1 MKPAFLRGSINQ
13 EVLVIA
19 EYFINEQIRDK
30 EIRLIGASGEMLGI
44 FSIKDAQKM
53 ADDKNLDLVKISP
66 NAKPPVCKIMDFS
79 KFKFEQAKKDREARK
94 KQKTV
99 DVKEL
104 RLSPNI
110 DTHDIEVR
118 VKRAIEF
125 LKNGDKVKV
134 TVKFR
139 YGRELGRTDV
149 AHTILGNFAK
159 SVAEYGT
166 VDRPPK
172 MEARQMSM
180 FLVAKNTDKD
190 KAEKADKT

>member
-1 MKPAFLRGSINQ
+1 
-13 EVLVIA
+13 
-19 EYFINEQIRDK
+19 
-30 EIRLIGASGEMLGI
+30 MLGI
-44 FSIKDAQKM
+44 FSSRDAQKM

-66 NAKPPVCKIMDFS
+66 GAKPPVCKIMDFS
-79 KFKFEQAKKDREARK
+79 KFKFEQAKKEREARK

-99 DVKEL
+99 DTKEL

-134 TVKFR
+134 TVRFR
-139 YGRELGRTDV
+139 HGREIGRTNT
-149 AHTILGNFAK
+149 ALEILNNFAK
-159 SVAEYGT
+159 AVSEYGSI
-166 VDRPPK
+166 DRPPK

-180 FLVAKNTDKD
+180 FLVAKNI
-190 KAEKADKT
+190 EKLKVSE